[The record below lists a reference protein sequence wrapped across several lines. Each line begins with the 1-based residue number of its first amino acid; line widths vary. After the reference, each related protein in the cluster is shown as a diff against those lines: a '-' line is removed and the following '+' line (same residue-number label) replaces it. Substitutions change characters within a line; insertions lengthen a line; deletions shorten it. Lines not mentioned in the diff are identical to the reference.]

1 MPLAK
6 EKVKIGVVYM
16 GNPFQES
23 SGASSAHQ
31 LGIIEMKRKLNLEDK
46 QMLYKT
52 NVDDRD
58 PQGIESAI
66 RELVS
71 ADVNIIIAT
80 AEGYAKTCAHLA
92 EEYPDI
98 VFAQVYAYVCNGANL
113 TDYYGRVYQAR
124 YLSGIVAG
132 LKTATNKIGYVASM
146 GKNSSQ
152 VMSGLNA
159 FALGVEKVN
168 PEARVFVKATQNWHD
183 PAGETLAAR
192 ELINKG
198 CDIIAQHCDTPAP
211 QKEAERAGKMGIG
224 YNTDMSIN
232 APKAVL
238 TSVLWRWGVYY
249 TNLVFSVVNGTF
261 VAEPYFGSMKDGLVE
276 LAPLNES
283 IMWEPETIRLLFEE
297 RKRIET
303 GSFDAFI
310 GINSSTDVYYH
321 TVVEL

>member
-6 EKVKIGVVYM
+6 EKIKIGMVYM

-23 SGASSAHQ
+23 SGSSYAHQ
-31 LGIIEMKRKLNLEDK
+31 LGIMEMKRKLNLEDS
-46 QMLYKT
+46 QILYKT

-66 RELVS
+66 RELIS
-71 ADVNIIIAT
+71 AEVNIIIAT
-80 AEGYAKTCAHLA
+80 AEGYAETCAHLA
-92 EEYPDI
+92 EEYPDV
-98 VFAQVYAYVCNGANL
+98 VFAQVYAYVCNGTNL
-113 TDYYGRVYQAR
+113 TDFYGRVYQAR
-124 YLSGIVAG
+124 YLSGVVAG
-132 LKTATNKIGYVASM
+132 QKTATNKIGYVASM

-152 VMSGLNA
+152 VISELNA
-159 FALGVEKVN
+159 FALGVEKAN
-168 PEARVFVKATQNWHD
+168 PEAKVFVKVTHSWHD

-192 ELINKG
+192 ELINAD

-211 QKEAERAGKMGIG
+211 QVEAERAGKMGIG

-232 APKAVL
+232 ARKAVL
-238 TSVLWRWGVYY
+238 TSILLRWGVYY
-249 TNLVFSVVNGTF
+249 TNLVFSVMNGTF
-261 VAEPYFGSMKDGLVE
+261 VAEPYFGSMKDGMVE

-283 IMWEPETIRLLFEE
+283 IVWEPETIHLLMEE

-303 GSFDAFI
+303 GAFDAFI
-310 GINSSTDVYYH
+310 GIHSSTEVYYR